1 MLLTAVFGVY
11 LALLGLVAYDDLPY
25 GKESYGK
32 ASAGKSLPGEGEFTL
47 RA

>member
-11 LALLGLVAYDDLPY
+11 LALLGVVAYDDLPV
-25 GKESYGK
+25 GKELF
-32 ASAGKSLPGEGEFTL
+32 GKSSPGKSGYKL